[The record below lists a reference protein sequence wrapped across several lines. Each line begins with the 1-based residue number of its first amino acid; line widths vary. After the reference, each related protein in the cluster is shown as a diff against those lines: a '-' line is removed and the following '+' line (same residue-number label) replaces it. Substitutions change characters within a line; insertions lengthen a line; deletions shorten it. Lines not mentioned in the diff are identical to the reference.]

1 MRPPAA
7 LIGQGAPAWVF
18 GLMFLPLGL
27 FTGAL
32 TVVFPFL
39 AARHGMSIAA
49 IGSVIGAGMLASP
62 MKLLWTPLVDLFGTL
77 RGWIVASATMTAVLT
92 GCMLLVPTAPGST
105 GLLTAVAF
113 AAGTGVAFSQ
123 IGTSGLLALTVHEAR
138 LGAASGY
145 VQGGQLAAL
154 GVGGAA
160 GLWFATRYGSA
171 FAAVIIALFTIAS
184 SLSVLLV
191 EEPERAHLSV
201 TAHARIASIAR
212 DIWDMACNRRRLFV
226 IMLFLTPIG
235 AGAAS
240 NLFAGIAGEWRA
252 GAAMVALV
260 TGLGAAFASAAGA
273 FLYGRFADRFDRV
286 ASMLTAGALLAGSAA
301 LLALLPRTPSAFAV
315 GTLIYALCLGCS
327 YTAFSALLF
336 ETIGKGAAASKYCAL
351 NAFGNVPNAYMPV
364 LLGLVH
370 DRWSTTV
377 MLWFEAVSAA
387 GFILIFA
394 LANRTIATPR
404 VIAGAGSA
412 LRTA

>member
-7 LIGQGAPAWVF
+7 LIGQGAPPWVF

-39 AARHGMSIAA
+39 AARHGMSVAA

-62 MKLLWTPLVDLFGTL
+62 MKLLWTPLVDLVGTL
-77 RGWIVASATMTAVLT
+77 RGWVVASATITAVLT
-92 GCMLLVPTAPGST
+92 GCMLVVPTAPGSV
-105 GLLTAVAF
+105 AVLAALAF
-113 AAGTGVAFSQ
+113 AAGTGVAFNQ
-123 IGTSGLLALTVHEAR
+123 IGTSGLLALTVDEGR
-138 LGAASGY
+138 LGVASGY

-160 GLWFATRYGSA
+160 GLGLATRYGPA
-171 FAAVIIALFTIAS
+171 FAAVIIAIFTIAS
-184 SLSVLLV
+184 SLTILLV
-191 EEPERAHLSV
+191 AEPERPHLSA
-201 TAHARIASIAR
+201 TANARIVSIAH
-212 DIWDMACNRRRLFV
+212 DIWDMARNRRRLFV

-240 NLFAGIAGEWRA
+240 NLFASIAGEWRA
-252 GAAMVALV
+252 GAGTVVLV
-260 TGLGAAFASAAGA
+260 TGLGAALASAAGA
-273 FLYGRFADRFDRV
+273 FFYGHFADRLDRV
-286 ASMLTAGALLAGSAA
+286 ASMLTAGALLVGSAA
-301 LLALLPRTPSAFAV
+301 LLALLPRTPSAFAA

-370 DRWSTTV
+370 DRWSTTA
-377 MLWFEAVSAA
+377 MLWFEAGSTA

-404 VIAGAGSA
+404 VTAGAGSA